1 MLLYGAFAAAKG
13 CTVSAGLSEKEAKIM
28 KKRKRSLHPVAA
40 ALIIAAGTMALVGY
54 CCMYPDKAYS
64 TLLIYLSTVIFL
76 LLIAFLSGL
85 MYRLHKNSV
94 GQSEFISIIEALNTE
109 MIVWSD
115 DFSYVHMN
123 KKLRDLIGIPKEDA
137 NQCSAAWQI
146 FGIPVPDKEAFKRV
160 IDNQSYEARFK
171 NSSGNI
177 ISIAWST
184 SLVKKRKRSNL
195 YLSTGFNLTELK
207 KMRVNLASA
216 NDFFNSSMELAE
228 IGVIM
233 STDRKNY
240 RASSE
245 MVRMLGLRSSSI
257 TVSEFRTLV
266 HPNDRIQ
273 FDSAIKSTD
282 TSEVKSIDM
291 RIKSADGVYH
301 WYSYRY
307 KSIEGTDNTLP
318 LFGGAILDITQE
330 HEKDI
335 LIERLAY
342 IDEVTDIANRNKLM
356 DTGQEIYDTCR
367 LLQYSYWIIVLDI
380 DRFHIINDTCGY
392 KNGNYILRNFA
403 HILYKFVTPGG
414 LAARISG
421 DNFALILRDYGDN
434 DLPIRTVRSIQDEFA
449 KLAVDELAS
458 INLNCSAGYSRMPE
472 DGSSFLDVMEHAEF
486 ALKSSDGNQGSICA
500 YEPSMHDS
508 IIGNTELEK
517 SLALAIDN
525 NELQL
530 FYQPKINLS
539 NGKIMG
545 VEALIRWIKPD
556 GTIVTPDAFVPIA
569 ERSHLI
575 GKISEYVLNEG
586 CRQNKLW
593 QKMGYPNI
601 VMSINFT
608 SVDFYQ
614 SDLKEKVLDAL
625 AKSGLE
631 PQWLEVELT
640 ESLALNDIDFAVSQ
654 MNKLR
659 ELGVKLA
666 MDDFGTG
673 YSSLSYLQTLPIT
686 LLKLDRSFITDIEHD
701 NIAYEIVSAVIRI
714 AKSKKIETIAEG
726 IEDKVQESILRMAGC
741 DYGQGFLY
749 GKPMP
754 PEKLQQF
761 FEYNMRK

>member
-1 MLLYGAFAAAKG
+1 
-13 CTVSAGLSEKEAKIM
+13 M
-28 KKRKRSLHPVAA
+28 KKNTFNPLAATLVITAATAVVVAYCFYFPEQAMPTIIVYVSSIIFMSIILTLISWIYKRYGS
-40 ALIIAAGTMALVGY
+40 
-54 CCMYPDKAYS
+54 
-64 TLLIYLSTVIFL
+64 
-76 LLIAFLSGL
+76 
-85 MYRLHKNSV
+85 SV
-94 GQSEFISIIEALNTE
+94 GESEIVKITEDLNTE
-109 MIVWSD
+109 MIIWSD
-115 DFSYVHMN
+115 DFSYIFMNRKIRDLLGVSEGDSN
-123 KKLRDLIGIPKEDA
+123 KKSAVLKAFGMNSHDNGEFEKIIG
-137 NQCSAAWQI
+137 
-146 FGIPVPDKEAFKRV
+146 
-160 IDNQSYEARFK
+160 NQSYETRFK
-171 NSSGNI
+171 NSAGTVT
-177 ISIAWST
+177 SIAWST
-184 SLVKKRKRSNL
+184 SLVKKRKKHSL
-195 YLSTGFNLTELK
+195 YLSTGFNLTEIK
-207 KMRVNLASA
+207 KMKVNLASA

-233 STDRKNY
+233 SSDRKNF
-240 RASSE
+240 RASPE
-245 MVRMLGLRSSSI
+245 MIRMLGLKNSAI
-257 TVSEFRTLV
+257 TLSEFRSLV

-273 FDSAIKSTD
+273 FDSAVKSKD
-282 TSEVKSIDM
+282 TSEVKSIEM
-291 RIKSADGVYH
+291 RIKSVGGVYR

-307 KSIEGTDNTLP
+307 KSIKGTDNTLP

-342 IDEVTDIANRNKLM
+342 IDEVTEIANRNKLM
-356 DTGQEIYDTCR
+356 DAGQEIYDTCH
-367 LLQYSYWIIVLDI
+367 LLDYSYWIIVLDI

-392 KNGNYILRNFA
+392 KNGNYVLKNFA

-414 LAARISG
+414 LAARVSG
-421 DNFALILRDYGDN
+421 DNFALILKDYGDN
-434 DLPIRTVRSIQDEFA
+434 ELPVRTVRSIQEEFA
-449 KLAVDELAS
+449 QLAVDELAS
-458 INLNCSAGYSRMPE
+458 INLNCSAGYSRMPD

-486 ALKSSDGNQGSICA
+486 ALKSSTGNQGVICA

-517 SLALAIDN
+517 ALGLAIEN

-530 FYQPKINLS
+530 FYQPKINLAT
-539 NGKIMG
+539 GKLMG

-556 GTIVTPDAFVPIA
+556 GSIISPDAFVPIA

-575 GKISEYVLNEG
+575 SKISEFVLNEG

-608 SVDFYQ
+608 SADFYQ
-614 SDLKEKVLDAL
+614 SDLKEKVFDAL

-673 YSSLSYLQTLPIT
+673 YSSLSYLQILPIT

-726 IEDKVQESILRMAGC
+726 IENNVQESILRMAGC
-741 DYGQGFLY
+741 DYAQGFLY

-754 PEKLQQF
+754 PEKLQDVF
-761 FEYNMRK
+761 DENIKK

>member
-1 MLLYGAFAAAKG
+1 MTAA
-13 CTVSAGLSEKEAKIM
+13 T
-28 KKRKRSLHPVAA
+28 
-40 ALIIAAGTMALVGY
+40 ALVLAY
-54 CCMYPDKAYS
+54 CYFNPDHAFIA
-64 TLLIYLSTVIFL
+64 LLIYISTIIFFS
-76 LLIAFLSGL
+76 LILTAASSI
-85 MYRLHKNSV
+85 YRNNQDSLHSSDFV
-94 GQSEFISIIEALNTE
+94 SIVENLNTE
-109 MIVWSD
+109 MMVWSD
-115 DFSYVHMN
+115 DFSYVYLN
-123 KKLRDLIGIPKEDA
+123 KKLRELLGITQNEYDQKEM
-137 NQCSAAWQI
+137 I
-146 FGIPVPDKEAFKRV
+146 IKVFGTKNIEGRV
-160 IDNQSYEARFK
+160 INKINENKSYESRFK
-171 NSSGNI
+171 AKNGVV

-184 SLVKKRKRSNL
+184 SLVKKRKNNSI

-233 STDRKNY
+233 SSDRKNY

-245 MVRMLGLRSSSI
+245 LARMLGLKSGSI
-257 TVSEFRTLV
+257 SANQFRALI
-266 HPNDRIQ
+266 HPNDRIL
-273 FDSAIKSTD
+273 FDGAINSND
-282 TSEVKSIDM
+282 TNKVKSIEL
-291 RIKSADGVYH
+291 RIKSADGNFR

-307 KSIEGTDNTLP
+307 KSIDGTDHTLP
-318 LFGGAILDITQE
+318 LFGGAVIDITKE

-342 IDEVTDIANRNKLM
+342 IDEVTDIANRNKLV
-356 DTGQEIYDTCR
+356 DSGQEIFECCQ
-367 LLQYSYWIIVLDI
+367 LLNYSYWIIVLDI

-392 KNGNYILRNFA
+392 TNGNYVLRNFA

-421 DNFALILRDYGDN
+421 DNFALILRDYGDD
-434 DLPIRTVRSIQDEFA
+434 DLPSSTVRSIQEELS
-449 KLAVDELAS
+449 KLAVDELSS
-458 INLNCSAGYSRMPE
+458 ISLSCSAGYSKMP
-472 DGSSFLDVMEHAEF
+472 DYGSSFLDVLEHAEF
-486 ALKSSDGNQGSICA
+486 ALKSGSNSKGSICA

-517 SLALAIDN
+517 ALAVAIDN

-530 FYQPKINLS
+530 FYQPKISLDT
-539 NGKIMG
+539 GKIMG

-556 GTIVTPDAFVPIA
+556 GTIVKPDTFVPIA
-569 ERSHLI
+569 ESSHLI
-575 GKISEYVLNEG
+575 GKISEFVLNES

-608 SVDFYQ
+608 SSDFYQ
-614 SDLKEKVLDAL
+614 ADLKEKVFEAL
-625 AKSGLE
+625 VKSGLE
-631 PQWLEVELT
+631 AQWLEVELT
-640 ESLALNDIDFAVSQ
+640 ETLALSDIDFAVSQ

-673 YSSLSYLQTLPIT
+673 YSSLSYLQILPIT

-726 IEDKVQESILRMAGC
+726 IENKTQEEILRMAGC
-741 DYGQGFLY
+741 DYAQGFLY

-754 PEKLQQF
+754 PEKLQEF
-761 FEYNMRK
+761 FEANMGI